1 MRRAG
6 GLSRSRHG
14 YPETELF
21 SPAAD
26 STEMREHRDTF
37 DGSSAASPM
46 PRAVRRALDAMH
58 ANVGHRWTIAEL
70 ARIAGTSARTLQ
82 RQFVSFLG
90 KTPLAALQDIG
101 FDRARRELLQ
111 GLPGEKIMDVACRC
125 GFPHFGRFSVEYRR
139 RYGETPSQTLKRQAV
154 FAAAL
159 SSRPAPLIPARERV
173 TLCFAGIEAGPDH
186 LDVAADVAAGLS
198 MALTRAG
205 IAVTR
210 EKQVARYQLT
220 GAIRASG
227 PQLRLLFRLAD
238 NESGRQLWAHRADS
252 LHCDDVT
259 SEETLATRI
268 AAALQPCLRSAE
280 IEHALRK
287 SGGELSPHDLALRAM
302 PGVLSL
308 SEDGNAQAVELL
320 DQAMDRD
327 SSHALAV
334 ALAAWAHLQRVVY
347 HFTDEPQLQRARGVE
362 LTQKALALPGDATT
376 LAVLGNALTLLGEQD
391 AAAHVI
397 ARALSVDG
405 GSAWAWSRSGWID
418 VYRGDPDSAIER
430 FKIALDLAPHDALAF
445 NNEVGI
451 GCAHFVAGAYAE
463 AAVWQERALGRH
475 PSAFWVHR
483 TMCAAYVHAGAKQSA
498 RRSLGMLRVRY
509 PELTVSQLRLGM
521 PPLRPEHGELVV
533 GALAEAGL
541 PG

>member
-1 MRRAG
+1 M
-6 GLSRSRHG
+6 S
-14 YPETELF
+14 
-21 SPAAD
+21 
-26 STEMREHRDTF
+26 EHRDAF
-37 DGSSAASPM
+37 DRNSAALPM

-58 ANVGHRWTIAEL
+58 ANLGHRWTIAEL
-70 ARIAGTSARTLQ
+70 ARISGASARTLQ
-82 RQFVSFLG
+82 RQFVAFLG
-90 KTPLAALQDIG
+90 KTPGEVLRDIG
-101 FDRARRELLQ
+101 FERARRELLQ
-111 GLPGEKIMDVACRC
+111 GMSGERIMDVAGRC

-159 SSRPAPLIPARERV
+159 SSRPAPVIPARDRI
-173 TLCFAGIEAGPDH
+173 TLCFAGIESGPDH
-186 LDVAADVAAGLS
+186 LEMAADVAAGLA

-210 EKQVARYQLT
+210 EKHVARYQLT
-220 GAIRASG
+220 GAIHGRG

-238 NESGRQLWAHRADS
+238 NENGRQLWAHRADS
-252 LHCDDVT
+252 LFCDDVT

-287 SGGELSPHDLALRAM
+287 PGDRLSPYDLALRAL

-320 DQAMDRD
+320 EQAIDGD

-347 HFTDEPQLQRARGVE
+347 HFTDEPQIQRARGIE
-362 LTQKALALPGDATT
+362 LTQKALALRGDATT

-391 AAAHVI
+391 AAAQVI

-418 VYRGDPDSAIER
+418 VYRGDPESAIER
-430 FKIALDLAPHDALAF
+430 FKIALDIAPHDALAF
-445 NNEVGI
+445 NSQVGI
-451 GCAHFVAGAYAE
+451 GCAHFLAGAYVE
-463 AAVWQERALGRH
+463 AARWQEHALSQH

-483 TMCAAYVHAGAKQSA
+483 TLCPAYVYANAKPQA
-498 RRSLGMLRVRY
+498 RRSLGMLSVRY
-509 PELTVSQLRLGM
+509 PELTVSKARLGL
-521 PPLRPEHGELVV
+521 PPVPPAIGELII
-533 GALAEAGL
+533 GGLAEAGL

>member
-1 MRRAG
+1 
-6 GLSRSRHG
+6 
-14 YPETELF
+14 
-21 SPAAD
+21 
-26 STEMREHRDTF
+26 
-37 DGSSAASPM
+37 
-46 PRAVRRALDAMH
+46 MH
-58 ANVGHRWTIAEL
+58 ANVGHRWSIAEL
-70 ARIAGTSARTLQ
+70 ARVGGTSARTLQ

-90 KTPLAALQDIG
+90 KTPLVVLRDIG
-101 FDRARRELLQ
+101 FERARRELLQ
-111 GLPGEKIMDVACRC
+111 GTSGEKIMDVACRC

-159 SSRPAPLIPARERV
+159 SSRPVPVIPARDRV
-173 TLCFAGIEAGPDH
+173 TLCFAGIEAGSHH
-186 LDVAADVAAGLS
+186 LEVAADVAAGLA

-210 EKQVARYQLT
+210 EKQAARYQLT
-220 GAIRASG
+220 GAIRGGG
-227 PQLRLLFRLAD
+227 PRLRLLVRLAD
-238 NESGRQLWAHRADS
+238 NENGRQLWAHRADT
-252 LHCDDVT
+252 LLCDDAA
-259 SEETLATRI
+259 SEEALATRI
-268 AAALQPCLRSAE
+268 AAALQLCLRSAE
-280 IEHALRK
+280 IEHALQK
-287 SGGELSPHDLALRAM
+287 PGGELSPHDLALRAM

-320 DQAMDRD
+320 EQAMDGGCGD
-327 SSHALAV
+327 ALAV

-347 HFTDEPQLQRARGVE
+347 HFTDEPQIQRARGIE

-418 VYRGDPDSAIER
+418 VYRGDPESAIER

-451 GCAHFVAGAYAE
+451 GCAHFLAGAYAE
-463 AAVWQERALGRH
+463 AAAWQERALGRH

-483 TMCAAYVHAGAKQSA
+483 TLCPSYVYGNAKPQA

-509 PELTVSQLRLGM
+509 PELTVRQLKLGM
-521 PPLRPEHGELVV
+521 PPVPPVFGDLIV
-533 GALAEAGL
+533 GALTEAGL

>member
-1 MRRAG
+1 MSEQR
-6 GLSRSRHG
+6 
-14 YPETELF
+14 
-21 SPAAD
+21 D
-26 STEMREHRDTF
+26 SF
-37 DGSSAASPM
+37 DRNSAASPM

-58 ANVGHRWTIAEL
+58 ANVGHRWSIAEL

-101 FDRARRELLQ
+101 FERARRDLLQ
-111 GLPGEKIMDVACRC
+111 GLPGERIMDVAVRC

-154 FAAAL
+154 FAAVL
-159 SSRPAPLIPARERV
+159 SSRPAPVIPARDRV
-173 TLCFAGIEAGPDH
+173 TLGFAGIEAGPDH
-186 LDVAADVAAGLS
+186 LEMASDVAAGLA

-210 EKQVARYQLT
+210 GKQAARYQLT
-220 GAIRASG
+220 GAIRGGG

-238 NESGRQLWAHRADS
+238 NENGRQLWAHRAES
-252 LHCDDVT
+252 LPCDDVT

-280 IEHALRK
+280 IEHALQK
-287 SGGELSPHDLALRAM
+287 AGDGLSPHELALRAM

-320 DQAMDRD
+320 EQAMDAD

-347 HFTDEPQLQRARGVE
+347 HFTDEPQVQRARGVE

-418 VYRGDPDSAIER
+418 VYRGDPESAIER

-445 NNEVGI
+445 NSQVGI
-451 GCAHFVAGAYAE
+451 GCAHFQAGAYAE
-463 AAVWQERALGRH
+463 AALWQERALRWH

-483 TMCAAYVHAGAKQSA
+483 TLCPAYVYANEKPQA
-498 RRSLGMLRVRY
+498 RVSLGMLRVRY
-509 PELTVSQLRLGM
+509 PELTVSKAKLGM
-521 PPLRPEHGELVV
+521 PPVPTSVGELIA

>member
-1 MRRAG
+1 
-6 GLSRSRHG
+6 
-14 YPETELF
+14 
-21 SPAAD
+21 
-26 STEMREHRDTF
+26 
-37 DGSSAASPM
+37 M

-58 ANVGHRWTIAEL
+58 ANVGHRWTITEL
-70 ARIAGTSARTLQ
+70 ARIAGASARTLQ
-82 RQFVSFLG
+82 RQFVSFHG
-90 KTPLAALQDIG
+90 KTPLAVLRDIG
-101 FDRARRELLQ
+101 FECARRELLQ
-111 GLPGEKIMDVACRC
+111 GTSGEKIMDVACRC

-159 SSRPAPLIPARERV
+159 CSRPAPVIPARDRV

-186 LDVAADVAAGLS
+186 LEVAADVAAGLA

-210 EKQVARYQLT
+210 EKQVARYQLA
-220 GAIRASG
+220 GAIRGCG
-227 PQLRLLFRLAD
+227 PRLRLLFRLAD
-238 NESGRQLWAHRADS
+238 NENGRQLWAHRADS
-252 LHCDDVT
+252 LLCDDVT
-259 SEETLATRI
+259 NEESLATRI

-287 SGGELSPHDLALRAM
+287 PGSELSPHDLALRAM

-308 SEDGNAQAVELL
+308 SEDGNAQAVDLL
-320 DQAMDRD
+320 DQAMDAD

-347 HFTDEPQLQRARGVE
+347 HFTDAPQTQRARGIE
-362 LTQKALALPGDATT
+362 LTQRALALPGDAST

-418 VYRGDPDSAIER
+418 VYRGDPESAIER

-445 NNEVGI
+445 NNQVGI
-451 GCAHFVAGAYAE
+451 GCAHFLAGAYAD
-463 AAVWQERALGRH
+463 AAIWQERALRQH
-475 PSAFWVHR
+475 PSAFWIHR
-483 TMCAAYVHAGAKQSA
+483 TLCPAYVCANAKPQA
-498 RRSLGMLRVRY
+498 RGSLGMLRVRY
-509 PELTVSQLRLGM
+509 PELTVSKVKLGM
-521 PPLRPEHGELVV
+521 PPLLPAYGELIA